1 MKQEKQIE
9 YQRIKQTQNLLK
21 RASTIASEKDYKVEE
36 DMRTTIQGSV
46 NLLKSYNLLKQKQQD
61 KKNIEK
67 EIELLFKD
75 VNMFISKTLS
85 KDFEICN
92 YDDFKVRHKFNSRDE
107 HLDVTKKNSQLFRKI
122 QTEIE
127 LAIAEDNSQKLTKAI
142 QRLEKEIL
150 GDLK

>member
-1 MKQEKQIE
+1 MKTEKQIE
-9 YQRIKQTQNLLK
+9 YQRIKQTQALLK

-36 DMRTTIQGSV
+36 KIREHTQKEVDSLKEYGQ
-46 NLLKSYNLLKQKQQD
+46 LKSEYAT
-61 KKNIEK
+61 KKALEK
-67 EIELLFKD
+67 DIDALFKSI
-75 VNMFISKTLS
+75 NQYISKHIS
-85 KDFEICN
+85 KDFEISN
-92 YDDFKVRHKFNSRDE
+92 YDEFKVRHKYNSRDE
-107 HLDVTKKNSQLFRKI
+107 RLDETKKNSQLFRKI